1 MLFAITLNYLRPPE
15 DIQAQLEAH
24 KAWLVRYIQTGNI
37 LFAGPLHAKAG
48 GFVLAHASGQPDIQ
62 NMIAEDP
69 FHIHSLV
76 SFDVQAIDPVIRAE
90 SFSAQWAVDA
100 KSIPLA

>member
-48 GFVLAHASGQPDIQ
+48 GFVLAHASEQAEIQ

-69 FHIHSLV
+69 FHIHKLV
-76 SFDVQAIDPVIRAE
+76 SFDVQATEPVIRAE
-90 SFSAQWAVDA
+90 NFSGHWAADA
-100 KSIPLA
+100 KAIPKT